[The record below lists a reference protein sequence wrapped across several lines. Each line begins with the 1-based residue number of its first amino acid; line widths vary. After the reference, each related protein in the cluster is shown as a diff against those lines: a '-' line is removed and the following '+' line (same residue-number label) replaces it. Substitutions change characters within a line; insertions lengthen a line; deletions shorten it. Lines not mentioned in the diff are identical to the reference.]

1 MLSRMV
7 WARLRAGMWIVLLCF
22 ALSSC
27 GARELPQPVSSAA
40 DSIPKAADSVPTQV
54 EAAADSATGMT
65 RSTPAW
71 LSEAAPVPKLSREE
85 IIALAPAQIR
95 LQDLS
100 FTVPGTPPDT
110 TGLKNKA
117 KVRREWA
124 DALADFAGGH
134 MEMVREHLVR
144 AREFAPMVKD
154 PDPLWPFRFR
164 NLDAGALYSTAPP
177 GEAKRIYGE
186 IAELDREDV
195 FDVGYQWV
203 MAMDDLR
210 LGNGKDAVIR
220 LRFLSRSSL
229 KVSME
234 ARRVLSLLAPEA
246 VGDSSDA

>member
-1 MLSRMV
+1 MWMV
-7 WARLRAGMWIVLLCF
+7 LVCF
-22 ALSSC
+22 SLSSC
-27 GARELPQPVSSAA
+27 GSRESPRPVSSAA
-40 DSIPKAADSVPTQV
+40 DSVLKAADSVSIHV
-54 EAAADSATGMT
+54 EAAADSTAGMT

-71 LSEAAPVPKLSREE
+71 LGEAAPLPKLSREE

-95 LQDLS
+95 LQDLG

-134 MEMVREHLVR
+134 MEMAREHLAN
-144 AREFAPMVKD
+144 AREFAPLVKD

-164 NLDAGALYSTAPP
+164 NLDAAALYSTASP
-177 GEAKRIYGE
+177 GETKRIYGE
-186 IAELDREDV
+186 IAEPEREDV
-195 FDVGYQWV
+195 FDVGYLWV

-210 LGNGKDAVIR
+210 LGNGKDAVVR
-220 LRFLSRSSL
+220 LRFLSRSPL

-234 ARRVLSLLAPEA
+234 ARKVLSLLAPEA